1 MILQK
6 HILNDEPYHHFYQ
19 LPHITTIFPLVEI
32 KYCSSCHAMNERDE
46 LCSIEETD
54 CICSRIYLIR
64 RALNFGCVIALLYQ
78 MEKEEIL
85 SRDA

>member
-1 MILQK
+1 
-6 HILNDEPYHHFYQ
+6 
-19 LPHITTIFPLVEI
+19 
-32 KYCSSCHAMNERDE
+32 MNERDE